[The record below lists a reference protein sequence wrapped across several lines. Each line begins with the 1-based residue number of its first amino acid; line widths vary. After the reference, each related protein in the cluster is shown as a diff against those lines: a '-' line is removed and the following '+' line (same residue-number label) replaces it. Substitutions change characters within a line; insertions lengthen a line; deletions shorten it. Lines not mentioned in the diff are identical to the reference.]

1 MHRPEKRAWTD
12 AEESLF
18 LSASFSHNMVFRST
32 FPPAII
38 GEIIIRRLP
47 GHGEMA

>member
-1 MHRPEKRAWTD
+1 MHRSGKRAWTD
-12 AEESLF
+12 AGESLF
-18 LSASFSHNMVFRST
+18 LAASFCQNMVFRST
-32 FPPAII
+32 FPPSII